1 METNYIII
9 LDFSVG
15 EVIRI
20 KLDKNQKEESERYAD
35 FEEYLETLEEKYDF
49 NLKDRLWMVTENYSE
64 RSFGF

>member
-9 LDFSVG
+9 LNFSVG

-20 KLDKNQKEESERYAD
+20 RLDKEQLEESEKYDD
-35 FEEYLETLEEKYDF
+35 FETYLETLEEKYGF
-49 NLKDRLWMVTENYSE
+49 RLKDCLWMVTETYLE

>member
-9 LDFSVG
+9 LNFSVG

-20 KLDKNQKEESERYAD
+20 RLSKEQLEESEKYND
-35 FEEYLETLEEKYDF
+35 FETFLETLEDKYGF
-49 NLKDRLWMVTENYSE
+49 RLKDCLWMVTENYLE

>member
-20 KLDKNQKEESERYAD
+20 KLDQEQKEESEKYED
-35 FEEYLETLEEKYDF
+35 FEEYLETLEDKCDF
-49 NLKDRLWMVTENYSE
+49 RLKDCQWMVTENYQE

>member
-9 LDFSVG
+9 LNFSVG

-20 KLDKNQKEESERYAD
+20 RLDKEQLEESEKYDD
-35 FEEYLETLEEKYDF
+35 FETYLETLEEKYGF
-49 NLKDRLWMVTENYSE
+49 RLKDCQWMVTENYLE

>member
-9 LDFSVG
+9 LNFSVG

-20 KLDKNQKEESERYAD
+20 RLDKEQLEESEKYDD
-35 FEEYLETLEEKYDF
+35 FETFLETLEEKYGF
-49 NLKDRLWMVTENYSE
+49 RLKDCQWMVTENYLE

>member
-9 LDFSVG
+9 LNFSVG

-20 KLDKNQKEESERYAD
+20 RLDKEQLEESKKYDDLEA
-35 FEEYLETLEEKYDF
+35 YLETLEGKYGF
-49 NLKDRLWMVTENYSE
+49 RLKDCQWMVTENYLE